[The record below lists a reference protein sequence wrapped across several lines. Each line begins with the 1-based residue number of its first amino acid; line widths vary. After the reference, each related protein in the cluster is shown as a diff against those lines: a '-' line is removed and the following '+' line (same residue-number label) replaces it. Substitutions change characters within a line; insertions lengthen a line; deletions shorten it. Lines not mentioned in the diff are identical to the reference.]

1 MKKISKEEKEELV
14 VCTSNAL
21 LFLGEDDEK
30 PCFTDIPHKIKRFNT
45 EEEAKEYF
53 NSIGKNILYVFHSKW
68 SDEDIKSFMPL
79 KIMGFDKFKCTWI
92 DNHMEIAKE
101 L

>member
-53 NSIGKNILYVFHSKW
+53 SNNVIVPNDLETIYLLDNNNKLNIK
-68 SDEDIKSFMPL
+68 
-79 KIMGFDKFKCTWI
+79 
-92 DNHMEIAKE
+92 
-101 L
+101 